1 MVKEIVVIEA
11 GGIPLY
17 HYSVTGER
25 RLDELVTGYLSAM
38 GAFAEEVGGETFRV
52 IAFEENKFVWLKKGN
67 LFFIALISEEDSA
80 EIYRVI
86 LQNLSEQFVGM
97 FYEELTKEW
106 QDIRI
111 FRSFTENVE
120 LTLQRFDGVPGL
132 ARRYNTALL
141 PVDDIN
147 ALKQTLVKI
156 EEDPDIYR
164 GAAITTDRF
173 VIVSTLRTYELE
185 AMLDLMDSPEKES
198 DREGPGFLLIH
209 TSLDPATS
217 FYVVPIEDK
226 GISVFVANRGLTNDM
241 YFSKVRPFVKTLEIT
256 SLDQM
261 KRVFPKR
268 REEVLSFYDYDL
280 VVPLS
285 PIEEILDGARAKL
298 PGMTEDSFGKALE
311 IIRTLKRDMTVL
323 EVQEEVRLPRET
335 IDEILAFLI
344 ARGMVVISKI
354 FPVMDDRDERFAAY
368 LEVIGIPKK
377 DYDIVDLIWEHCN
390 GSLSIKEISEVSRA
404 PAFRIVEVLRKLG
417 NHVKWERERVLSR
430 VG

>member
-1 MVKEIVVIEA
+1 MVKEIVVIET

-17 HYSVTGER
+17 HYSVTGDQ
-25 RLDELVTGYLSAM
+25 RLDELVAGMMAAM
-38 GAFAEEVGGETFRV
+38 GAFAEEVGGEKFKV
-52 IAFEENKFVWLKKGN
+52 IAFAENKFVWLKKGN

-106 QDIRI
+106 QDFRA

-141 PVDDIN
+141 PVDNIN

-156 EEDPDIYR
+156 EDDPDVLR
-164 GAAITTDRF
+164 GAAITEDSF

-185 AMLDLMDSPEKES
+185 AMLDLMGSIEKDSAE
-198 DREGPGFLLIH
+198 EGPGLLLGH
-209 TSLDPATS
+209 TSLDPITA
-217 FYVVPIEDK
+217 FYVVPIENK
-226 GISVFVANRGLTNDM
+226 GISVFVVNRGKTNDD
-241 YFSKVRPFVKTLEIT
+241 YSSKVRPFVKMLDIT

-261 KRVFPKR
+261 KRVLPRHK
-268 REEVLSFYDYDL
+268 EEVLSFYDYDL
-280 VVPLS
+280 VVPLG

-298 PGMTEDSFGKALE
+298 SGMTEERLGEAIE
-311 IIRTLKRDMTVL
+311 IISSLKRDTTVV
-323 EVQEEVRLPRET
+323 EVQEKVRLSREVV
-335 IDEILAFLI
+335 DEILAYLI
-344 ARGMVVISKI
+344 ARGLVVISKI

-390 GSLSIKEISEVSRA
+390 GSLSVKEIS
-404 PAFRIVEVLRKLG
+404 
-417 NHVKWERERVLSR
+417 
-430 VG
+430 

>member
-1 MVKEIVVIEA
+1 VVKEIVIIDA

-17 HYSVTGER
+17 HYSVTGDQK
-25 RLDELVTGYLSAM
+25 LDELVSGMLSAM
-38 GAFAEEVGGETFRV
+38 GAFAEEVGGEKFKV
-52 IAFEENKFVWLKKGN
+52 IAFAENKFVWLKKGN

-106 QDIRI
+106 QD
-111 FRSFTENVE
+111 FRVFRPFTENVE

-156 EEDPDIYR
+156 EEDSDVLR
-164 GAAITTDRF
+164 GAAITSDSF

-185 AMLDLMDSPEKES
+185 AMLDLIDTFEKES
-198 DREGPGFLLIH
+198 AEEGSGFAAGH
-209 TSLDPATS
+209 TSLDPVTS

-226 GISVFVANRGLTNDM
+226 GISVFVVNRGKTNDE
-241 YFSKVRPFVKTLEIT
+241 YFSKVRPFVKMLDIT

-261 KRVFPKR
+261 KRVFPRHK
-268 REEVLSFYDYDL
+268 EEVLSFHDYDL

-298 PGMTEDSFGKALE
+298 SGMTEERFEEAVE
-311 IIRTLKRDMTVL
+311 IISSLKRDTTVV
-323 EVQEEVRLPRET
+323 EVQEKVRLSRE
-335 IDEILAFLI
+335 IVDEILAFLI
-344 ARGMVVISKI
+344 ARGLVVISKI

-390 GSLSIKEISEVSRA
+390 GSLSVKEISEISRA
-404 PAFRIVEVLRKLG
+404 PTFRIVEVLRKLG
-417 NHVKWERERVLSR
+417 NHVKWEKERVLSR
-430 VG
+430 VR